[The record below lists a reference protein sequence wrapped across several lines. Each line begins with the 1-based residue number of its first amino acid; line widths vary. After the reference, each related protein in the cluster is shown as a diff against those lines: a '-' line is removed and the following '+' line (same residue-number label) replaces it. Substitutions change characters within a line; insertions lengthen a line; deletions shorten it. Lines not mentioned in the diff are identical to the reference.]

1 MLFRDRKKSNTQ
13 TKTFAIS
20 WWVFFFIV
28 YQHSSNRDPV
38 KVHAYFERLH
48 FLMPILEKPS
58 FMSRYKQLMAR
69 RDDIDFIQDEAAFIS
84 AVFAVFACA
93 ARLVNDAR
101 LTTENPDDGGIG
113 MVYYERYVSGRSIN
127 F

>member
-1 MLFRDRKKSNTQ
+1 
-13 TKTFAIS
+13 
-20 WWVFFFIV
+20 
-28 YQHSSNRDPV
+28 
-38 KVHAYFERLH
+38 
-48 FLMPILEKPS
+48 MPILEKPS